1 MSLNLIHFL
10 TLTHLNHKIY
20 SFIVDKRKIFEDSGL
35 KFRNVFFKYVNE
47 LFDRELYD
55 YLPYL

>member
-1 MSLNLIHFL
+1 MIIFNKIV
-10 TLTHLNHKIY
+10 HLNHKIY